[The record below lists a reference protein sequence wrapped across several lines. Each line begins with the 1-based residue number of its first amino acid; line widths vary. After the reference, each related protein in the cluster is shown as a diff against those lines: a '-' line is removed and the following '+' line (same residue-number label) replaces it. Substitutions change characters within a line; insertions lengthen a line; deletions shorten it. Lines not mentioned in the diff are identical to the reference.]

1 MSEAE
6 DAKAIPDHAHV
17 VIMPLERKRPVETMS
32 VFLVERGTPGLSI
45 GRVERKMG
53 QKVLI
58 VDDADDLRFSI
69 EIVLRM
75 NGYETFSARNGKEA
89 LDQVVGSR
97 ISGKPLDLIITDI
110 VMPEMSGI
118 ELMEKLDEWRIEA
131 SVLVITGFLNDEY
144 RDRLEAFK
152 QVNVL
157 EKPFELETLVSKVRE
172 SMPGA

>member
-1 MSEAE
+1 MA
-6 DAKAIPDHAHV
+6 
-17 VIMPLERKRPVETMS
+17 
-32 VFLVERGTPGLSI
+32 
-45 GRVERKMG
+45 

-69 EIVLRM
+69 EVILRM

-131 SVLVITGFLNDEY
+131 RVLVITGILNDEY
-144 RDRLEAFK
+144 RDRLEALD
-152 QVNVL
+152 QVSVL
-157 EKPFELETLVSKVRE
+157 EKPFESEMLVNMVKECMS
-172 SMPGA
+172 GA

>member
-1 MSEAE
+1 MA
-6 DAKAIPDHAHV
+6 
-17 VIMPLERKRPVETMS
+17 
-32 VFLVERGTPGLSI
+32 
-45 GRVERKMG
+45 

-69 EIVLRM
+69 EVILRM

-131 SVLVITGFLNDEY
+131 RVLVITGFLNDEY
-144 RDRLEAFK
+144 RDRLEALD
-152 QVNVL
+152 QVSVL
-157 EKPFELETLVSKVRE
+157 EKPFESETLVNMVKECMS
-172 SMPGA
+172 GA